1 MMTATYSPEDNK
13 LRLYSTSRLDPET
26 YARVKAAGFIW
37 APKQGLFVAPMWT
50 PSREDLLL
58 ELCDEIGDEDTSLVE
73 RAEQRSERFNDYSDS
88 RSDDAETARKAVAAI
103 ADGIPFGQP
112 ILIGHHS
119 ERHHRRAIEQIDN
132 GMHRAVKMWETA
144 DYWQRRAEGAIRH
157 AKYKERPD
165 VRARRIK
172 GLEADK
178 RKRERNIAEAQKFLA
193 LWRKEGL
200 TRERALAISN
210 YDHITV
216 YYTKDKYP
224 ASTYEGANSVW
235 GGLDKGLINE
245 QEAAALSIPVHERSI
260 AYAQRWLAHLEN
272 RLAYERAMLAESGG
286 TVADRNRPER
296 GGACQCWVR
305 RGQWIE
311 ILKVNKVSV
320 TVADNWGNG
329 GPDFNRTIPFHELK
343 AVLSKA
349 EYDAMKAEAAATAQ
363 TGDTNPSPE
372 VA

>member
-1 MMTATYSPEDNK
+1 
-13 LRLYSTSRLDPET
+13 
-26 YARVKAAGFIW
+26 VKAAGFIW
-37 APKQGLFVAPMWT
+37 APRQGLFVAPAWS

-58 ELCDEIGDEDTSLVE
+58 ELCDEIGDEDTSLVK
-73 RAEQRSERFNDYSDS
+73 RAEQRSERFNDYSAN
-88 RSDDAETARKAVAAI
+88 RSEDAEAARKAVAAI
-103 ADGIPFGQP
+103 ADNIPFGQP

-119 ERHHRRAIEQIDN
+119 ERRHRRDVERIDN

-144 DYWQRRAEGAIRH
+144 DYWQRRAEGAILH

-172 GLEADK
+172 GLEAEQ
-178 RKRERNIAEAQKFLA
+178 RKLERSQAESQKYLA
-193 LWRKEGL
+193 AWQTEGL
-200 TRERALAISN
+200 AREKALSLSN

-216 YYTKDKYP
+216 YFKKDKYP
-224 ASTYEGANSVW
+224 ASTYEGASSVW
-235 GGLDKGLINE
+235 AGLDKGLIDE
-245 QEAAALSIPVHERSI
+245 QEAAALSISAHERGI
-260 AYAQRWLAHLEN
+260 AYRRRWLAHLEN

-329 GPDFNRTIPFHELK
+329 GPDFTRTIPFHELK

-349 EYDAMKAEAAATAQ
+349 EYDAMKAEAAAAR
-363 TGDTNPSPE
+363 TGDTDPSPE